1 LSVSD
6 QGTDRVKAPQPLFPR
21 KEWFEALR
29 GAVAADAE
37 MGVIGRWC
45 DLDLALAADE
55 ELVLL
60 LIRAGKIAEIVPDP
74 DLGAS
79 WDVTLR
85 GRLEDWRTFLQP
97 VPPPFY
103 TDVLA
108 MNSRVPSFS
117 IEGNRGVFV
126 RHLRALGRMFDL
138 ARRLGG
144 GSA

>member
-1 LSVSD
+1 M
-6 QGTDRVKAPQPLFPR
+6 TAPRPPFPQR
-21 KEWFEALR
+21 EWFKSLR
-29 GAVAADAE
+29 DAVAADAE

-45 DLDLALAADE
+45 DLDLALAVDD

-60 LIRAGKIAEIVPDP
+60 LIRAGRIADIVPNP

-85 GRLEDWRTFLQP
+85 GTLEDWRTFLQP

-108 MNSRVPSFS
+108 MNSRVPSFG
-117 IEGNRGVFV
+117 IEGDRGVFV
-126 RHLRALGRMFDL
+126 RHLRATGRIFDL